1 MSQPT
6 AVEKEILL
14 PIVMQLINKIDDV
27 SPELKRESF
36 ADLVML
42 VDKLMEKIV
51 ELHKMDLSHMRR
63 VLRQAPV
70 DVIGTP
76 VDEDKPKQDKFE
88 KVAPFKI
95 NKDGYI
101 TNPVATEPPK
111 DIVKPPVAEPKE
123 VKKYG
128 IMDLSNIKPKCLE

>member
-1 MSQPT
+1 MSQLT
-6 AVEKEILL
+6 GVEKEILL
-14 PIVMQLINKIDDV
+14 PIVVQLINKIDDIA
-27 SPELKRESF
+27 PELKRESF

-42 VDKLMEKIV
+42 VDKLMDRIV

-63 VLRQAPV
+63 ILRQAPV

-76 VDEDKPKQDKFE
+76 VDEPKDDKLE
-88 KVAPFKI
+88 KVSPFKI
-95 NKDGYI
+95 DKDGYI

-111 DIVKPPVAEPKE
+111 DVIRPPIAEPKE